1 MAKAKKVFICSSCG
15 YQTPKWLGRCPSC
28 GEWNTLVEGAMEK
41 AAVKSTVKTAQT
53 ASAQSLTSIQAGEE
67 LRWDTGW
74 SEVNQVLGGGLG
86 PGQCHTHRR

>member
-41 AAVKSTVKTAQT
+41 AA
-53 ASAQSLTSIQAGEE
+53 
-67 LRWDTGW
+67 R
-74 SEVNQVLGGGLG
+74 
-86 PGQCHTHRR
+86 